1 MDGGV
6 EVGMVRFVCGKG
18 LWKSELA
25 HIRREATSHEEY
37 LPPTSRAC
45 KCLGMT
51 GEPQV
56 FLRLVLIRQGKLEAS
71 LFLILAV
78 E

>member
-1 MDGGV
+1 MKNTYLLPQDPANGLGV
-6 EVGMVRFVCGKG
+6 V
-18 LWKSELA
+18 
-25 HIRREATSHEEY
+25 
-37 LPPTSRAC
+37 
-45 KCLGMT
+45 

-56 FLRLVLIRQGKLEAS
+56 FLGLVPIRQGKLEAL